1 MSLFPLLCLLSGVSM
16 SCAAPMLGGDWHP
29 LPNGIPSRIGCEL
42 ASPSSLAHSDVTGGM
57 NSLEQGRLGSEG
69 NFVAMQSGDPESHY
83 WAHGLYDDG
92 MDPVSLVSTTKRP
105 APDHLISDIQ
115 QPKKAR
121 RVHFSPNQWP
131 NQGHTNHLSPSPLR
145 PKTEFLDDIEG
156 KPYSSQGLVDQVAI
170 ENGNQKPNEAHGDH
184 FTLFQN
190 YQQDDGAVPAH
201 RLNRLATNLKNA
213 LPKSIL
219 LNSSHGIDPLT
230 WIQYASH
237 NAMLGVSPELL
248 LAQYQE
254 QYDFAIR
261 TIYRDFLAFGQ
272 QQVRVKH
279 IENWPGSVWVRSAS
293 HSNPGDTRSWVMIV
307 NPEKDPYRSDTL
319 MDQFKDLHFNLF
331 QIHHKYWEYINTNPL
346 ATQNS
351 DYQKMMQWLFAK
363 IFDPTGTDLELPLIG
378 KTHLKIEDGVYFD
391 PVQISI
397 IQLLRND
404 INAQLSSDE
413 IAGIWF
419 QRHLHQANIE
429 SEFTSPVSSYHLIEE
444 FVSHYGHS
452 PYSV

>member
-1 MSLFPLLCLLSGVSM
+1 M
-16 SCAAPMLGGDWHP
+16 
-29 LPNGIPSRIGCEL
+29 
-42 ASPSSLAHSDVTGGM
+42 
-57 NSLEQGRLGSEG
+57 
-69 NFVAMQSGDPESHY
+69 
-83 WAHGLYDDG
+83 
-92 MDPVSLVSTTKRP
+92 
-105 APDHLISDIQ
+105 
-115 QPKKAR
+115 
-121 RVHFSPNQWP
+121 
-131 NQGHTNHLSPSPLR
+131 
-145 PKTEFLDDIEG
+145 
-156 KPYSSQGLVDQVAI
+156 
-170 ENGNQKPNEAHGDH
+170 
-184 FTLFQN
+184 
-190 YQQDDGAVPAH
+190 
-201 RLNRLATNLKNA
+201 
-213 LPKSIL
+213 
-219 LNSSHGIDPLT
+219 
-230 WIQYASH
+230 
-237 NAMLGVSPELL
+237 
-248 LAQYQE
+248 
-254 QYDFAIR
+254 
-261 TIYRDFLAFGQ
+261 
-272 QQVRVKH
+272 
-279 IENWPGSVWVRSAS
+279 
-293 HSNPGDTRSWVMIV
+293 VMIV

-331 QIHHKYWEYINTNPL
+331 QIHHKYWEYINTDPL